1 MPDRPVSEFLCPLR
15 AKRARRKE
23 ARPGELLQAALDL
36 FVDKG
41 FAATRVEEVAAR
53 AGVSKGTLFLYFKT
67 KEELFQAVVTH
78 NIAGLFVQWEQEFLD
93 FEGSTPEMLRYCMR
107 TWWERVGLTQ
117 ASGITKLILAEGR
130 NFPELADFYRREVVK
145 PGQAL
150 IRRMLERGV
159 ARGEF
164 EIDDMDHTLYAVI
177 APMLFLM
184 LWRHSANACVDAE
197 LDPERYLQALSDTVL
212 RGLCT
217 PSARKTLSSPPA
229 S

>member
-1 MPDRPVSEFLCPLR
+1 MSDRSPSERLCSLNT
-15 AKRARRKE
+15 KRARRKD
-23 ARPGELLQAALDL
+23 ARPGELLDAALDL
-36 FVDKG
+36 FVERG
-41 FAATRVEEVAAR
+41 YAATRVEEVAAR

-78 NIAGLFVQWEQEFLD
+78 NIVGLFAQWEQEFQS
-93 FEGSTPEMLRYCMR
+93 FEGSTPDMLRYCMH
-107 TWWERVGLTQ
+107 TWWERVGLTK
-117 ASGITKLILAEGR
+117 ASGITKLIVAEGG
-130 NFPELADFYRREVVK
+130 NFPALGEFYRREVVQ

-164 EIDDMDHTLYAVI
+164 QIEDMDHTLYAVV

-184 LWRHSANACVDAE
+184 LWRHSANACVDAD
-197 LDPERYLQALSDTVL
+197 LDPERYLQALSTTLL

-217 PSARKTLSSPPA
+217 PAARAALAAPA